1 MLHYTARLT
10 AMTWLTRVR
19 SLGASRLAV
28 LAGVAG
34 LVCAAGAVASGV
46 LVSAQAGASRAP
58 AARGPLDPATAA
70 LASGRYDEVE
80 GLLAGVTDRRAA
92 LLRARAHIARGRYA
106 DAEKVLTGPA
116 ASDPAGDEALE
127 LGLLHAYLG
136 RRPQARQTLQRLTDT
151 ARARSAADLMRLGSA
166 ARALGEYK
174 RANDFFRDANRL
186 APDDAGVN
194 AAWGELFFEKYDN
207 GEALKSFQAAL
218 KVDEAHVA
226 ANLGLARVAV
236 EGNPPA
242 AKAALDRVF
251 KVNPNHVGA
260 HLLRAEMALDDR
272 RRDDAR
278 AEIAEALKV
287 NPNSLEARSLDAAI
301 AFLEA
306 RTADFEAQA
315 REALRI
321 NPLYGEVYRVVGDHL
336 ARNYRFDEAADMVR
350 RGLAIDDASSKA
362 HGDLGMHL
370 LRTGDEPGARKA
382 LERSFKDDPYN
393 RYTFNSLDL
402 LDTLDKFETIRDGDI
417 VIRFHPD
424 EVAVM
429 REHALPLAKEALATL
444 SKLYD
449 FTPTGPILV
458 EMFPKHDDFAV
469 RTVGLPGMVG
479 ALGACFGRVVTLD
492 SPKARPPGEFNWGE
506 TLWHEMAHV
515 ITLQMSNNR
524 VPRWLT
530 EGMSVW
536 EERRARPEW
545 GRESDLSFARAL
557 QADKALKL
565 EALNDGFSDPR
576 TISLAYY
583 QASLLVDHL
592 VDTYGEPKLR
602 ALLRAYGRGLET
614 DAALQETYG
623 VTMAGLQPGFDA
635 RLARDYGRVL
645 AALKGPELKEEMT
658 LDDLT
663 ALAQANPGS
672 FGVQMSLGVA
682 RRKAGDAAGALQAFE
697 RAGTLVPTATGENN
711 ANTHIAAIAV
721 EQGDTAR
728 AMRALEAL
736 LKVDPS
742 ALEAAR
748 QLAKLAS
755 DQGDAVRA
763 EDAYRRAV
771 EVDPFDTASQTGL
784 GRLALRRKDVPAALR
799 ALRSA
804 LATNPPDRAS
814 AHADLAEAYLLNG
827 QKAEAR
833 QQTLAALEIAPSFE
847 RAQDLL
853 LKLIDAGGAE

>member
-1 MLHYTARLT
+1 
-10 AMTWLTRVR
+10 
-19 SLGASRLAV
+19 
-28 LAGVAG
+28 
-34 LVCAAGAVASGV
+34 
-46 LVSAQAGASRAP
+46 
-58 AARGPLDPATAA
+58 
-70 LASGRYDEVE
+70 
-80 GLLAGVTDRRAA
+80 
-92 LLRARAHIARGRYA
+92 
-106 DAEKVLTGPA
+106 
-116 ASDPAGDEALE
+116 
-127 LGLLHAYLG
+127 
-136 RRPQARQTLQRLTDT
+136 
-151 ARARSAADLMRLGSA
+151 
-166 ARALGEYK
+166 
-174 RANDFFRDANRL
+174 
-186 APDDAGVN
+186 
-194 AAWGELFFEKYDN
+194 
-207 GEALKSFQAAL
+207 
-218 KVDEAHVA
+218 
-226 ANLGLARVAV
+226 
-236 EGNPPA
+236 
-242 AKAALDRVF
+242 
-251 KVNPNHVGA
+251 
-260 HLLRAEMALDDR
+260 
-272 RRDDAR
+272 
-278 AEIAEALKV
+278 
-287 NPNSLEARSLDAAI
+287 
-301 AFLEA
+301 
-306 RTADFEAQA
+306 
-315 REALRI
+315 
-321 NPLYGEVYRVVGDHL
+321 
-336 ARNYRFDEAADMVR
+336 
-350 RGLAIDDASSKA
+350 
-362 HGDLGMHL
+362 MHL
-370 LRTGDEPGARKA
+370 LRTGDEAGARRA

-393 RYTFNSLDL
+393 RFTFNSLDL
-402 LDTLDKFETIRDGDI
+402 LDTLDTFETIRDGDI

-424 EVAVM
+424 EAAVM

-565 EALNDGFSDPR
+565 DALNDGFSDPR

-602 ALLRAYGRGLET
+602 TLLRAYGRGLET

-635 RLARDYGRVL
+635 RLARDYGSVL
-645 AALKGPELKEEMT
+645 AALKAPELKEEMT
-658 LDDLT
+658 LADLT
-663 ALAQANPGS
+663 ALAKANPGS

-682 RRKAGDAAGALQAFE
+682 RQKVADNPGALEAFE
-697 RAGTLVPTATGENN
+697 RAAALVPRATGENN
-711 ANTHIAAIAV
+711 ANTYIAAIAL
-721 EQGDTAR
+721 EQGDPER
-728 AMRALEAL
+728 AIRALDAL
-736 LKVDPS
+736 VKADPS
-742 ALEAAR
+742 ALDAAR
-748 QLAKLAS
+748 QLAKLTS
-755 DQGDAVRA
+755 DKGDVVRA

-771 EVDPFDTASQTGL
+771 AVDPFDTASQTGL
-784 GRLALRRKDVPAALR
+784 GRLALRRKDLPVALR

-827 QKAEAR
+827 QKVEAR

-853 LKLIDAGGAE
+853 LKLIDAGGAD